1 MKAFIDLAVVAI
13 IVICI
18 WGGYKKGLIM
28 AVGGIIAILIS
39 LYGANIV
46 ANTFS
51 GDVVSAMRPFV
62 NGYTEKV
69 VREEGGAL
77 EAMGWDKLN
86 QSLEDILADQP
97 EKRQEFF
104 SECYQSVGIHKSS
117 ADAMA
122 REAEAYADLNDEGAM
137 TAVVQI
143 LCERASFVACYI
155 LSFLMILIILTVI
168 GNIPNLSFKL
178 PNLDMVN
185 DICGAVLGAVTG
197 FMFCVI
203 LVWGL
208 KFMGIIFGHDT
219 LEETKLAS
227 LFLKSDILYK
237 YLGI

>member
-1 MKAFIDLAVVAI
+1 MKAFLDLAVIAI

-28 AVGGIIAILIS
+28 AVGGILAILIS

-51 GDVVSAMRPFV
+51 GDVIPAMRPFV
-62 NGYTEKV
+62 NGYTEKT

-77 EAMGWDKLN
+77 EAMGWDKLD
-86 QSLEDILADQP
+86 QSLEDILLEQP
-97 EKRQEFF
+97 EKRQQFF
-104 SECYQSVGIHKSS
+104 SECYQCVGIHPSS

-122 REAEAYADLNDEGAM
+122 REAEAYADLNDETAM
-137 TAVVQI
+137 NAVVQI
-143 LCERASFVACYI
+143 LCERVSFVACYI
-155 LSFLMILIILTVI
+155 LAFLMILIVLTVI
-168 GNIPNLSFKL
+168 GNLPNLSFKL

-203 LVWGL
+203 LVWAL
-208 KFMGIIFGHDT
+208 KFMGIIIGHDT